1 MEKYKKLTNLEG
13 NEINGELYIKIQ
25 EEAQNMSAIKMKL
38 SANSETPYHTHDH
51 ESLGVVV
58 KGKLEVFDEN
68 NSTTLLPGDT
78 WVNPIGQTHKV
89 KAIEDTLFVEIK
101 SPSPDFSSFLKLD

>member
-1 MEKYKKLTNLEG
+1 MEEYKKLTNLEG
-13 NEINGELYIKIQ
+13 NEISGELYLKIQ

-58 KGKLEVFDEN
+58 EGKLEVYDEN
-68 NSTTLLPGDT
+68 NSTTLLSGDT

-89 KAIEDTLFVEIK
+89 KAIEYITSLIIR
-101 SPSPDFSSFLKLD
+101 LY

>member
-1 MEKYKKLTNLEG
+1 MEEYKKLTNLEG
-13 NEINGELYIKIQ
+13 NEISGELYLKIQ

-58 KGKLEVFDEN
+58 KGKLEVSDES
-68 NSTTLLPGDT
+68 NSRILLPGDT

-101 SPSPDFSSFLKLD
+101 STSPDFSSFLKLD

>member
-1 MEKYKKLTNLEG
+1 MEEYKKLTNLEG
-13 NEINGELYIKIQ
+13 NEISGELYLKIQ

-58 KGKLEVFDEN
+58 KGK
-68 NSTTLLPGDT
+68 
-78 WVNPIGQTHKV
+78 
-89 KAIEDTLFVEIK
+89 
-101 SPSPDFSSFLKLD
+101 

>member
-1 MEKYKKLTNLEG
+1 MEEYKKLTNLEG
-13 NEINGELYIKIQ
+13 NEISGELYLKIQ

-38 SANSETPYHTHDH
+38 SANSETPYHTHAH

-58 KGKLEVFDEN
+58 KGKLEVYDEN

-78 WVNPIGQTHKV
+78 WVNPIGQIHKV